1 MDATTPSPTPERIT
15 RQLKALAHQGRLSIV
30 RAVVQGP
37 VEGTPAGQIQSLLG
51 MPASTLSHHLA
62 ELSEAGLLKASRE
75 GTTIRYAACF
85 DQLKA
90 LTEYLWQDCCGGG
103 CRDPHCL

>member
-1 MDATTPSPTPERIT
+1 MSHSDPTLQHIT
-15 RQLKALAHQGRLSIV
+15 RQLKALAHSGRLSVV
-30 RAVVQGP
+30 RAVVQGA
-37 VEGTPAGQIQSLLG
+37 VDGTPAGQIQASLG

-62 ELSEAGLLKASRE
+62 GLTEAGLLIATRQ
-75 GTTIRYAACF
+75 GTTIRYAARF

>member
-1 MDATTPSPTPERIT
+1 MSHRDPTLSQVT
-15 RQLKALAHQGRLSIV
+15 KQLKALAHSGRLSVV

-37 VEGTPAGQIQSLLG
+37 MEGTPAGQIQSLLG
-51 MPASTLSHHLA
+51 MAASTLSHHLA
-62 ELSEAGLLKASRE
+62 DLTEAGLLTAARQ
-75 GTTIRYAACF
+75 GTTIRYAARF

-103 CRDPHCL
+103 CKDPNCI

>member
-1 MDATTPSPTPERIT
+1 MTSTDPALSHIT
-15 RQLKALAHQGRLSIV
+15 RQLKALAHGGRLAIV

-37 VEGTPAGQIQSLLG
+37 VEGTPAGQIQTRVGL
-51 MPASTLSHHLA
+51 PASTLSHHLA
-62 ELSEAGLLKASRE
+62 DLTEAGLLRASRQ

-85 DQLKA
+85 DQLRA
-90 LTEYLWQDCCGGG
+90 LTDYLWQDCCGGG

>member
-1 MDATTPSPTPERIT
+1 MTATDPVRPHIT
-15 RQLKALAHQGRLSIV
+15 RQLKALAHGGRLAIV

-37 VEGTPAGQIQSLLG
+37 VEGTPAGQIQTRVGL
-51 MPASTLSHHLA
+51 PASTLSHHLA
-62 ELSEAGLLKASRE
+62 DLTEAGLLRASRQ

-85 DQLKA
+85 DQLRA
-90 LTEYLWQDCCGGG
+90 LTDYLWQDCCGGG

>member
-1 MDATTPSPTPERIT
+1 MNQDDPLLQNMT
-15 RQLKALAHQGRLSIV
+15 RQLKALAHGGRLSVV
-30 RAVVQGP
+30 RVVVQGP
-37 VEGTPAGQIQSLLG
+37 VEGTPAGQIQTQLG

-62 ELSEAGLLKASRE
+62 DLSDAGLLVATRT
-75 GTTIRYAACF
+75 GTTIRYTARF

-103 CRDPHCL
+103 CKDPNCV

>member
-1 MDATTPSPTPERIT
+1 MTATDPVLSHIT
-15 RQLKALAHQGRLSIV
+15 RQLKALAHGGRLAIV

-37 VEGTPAGQIQSLLG
+37 VEGTPAGQIQARVGL
-51 MPASTLSHHLA
+51 PASTLSHHLA
-62 ELSEAGLLKASRE
+62 DLTEAGLLRARRQ

-85 DQLKA
+85 DQLRA
-90 LTEYLWQDCCGGG
+90 LTEYLWQDCCGSG